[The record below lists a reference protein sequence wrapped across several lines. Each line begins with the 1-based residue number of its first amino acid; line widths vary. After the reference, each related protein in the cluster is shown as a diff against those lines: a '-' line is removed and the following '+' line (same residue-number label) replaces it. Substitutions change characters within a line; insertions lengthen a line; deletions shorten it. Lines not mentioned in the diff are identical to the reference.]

1 MTRSS
6 GALSARQVRFT
17 ESVEQSKAIDRI
29 RNFYI
34 VIAAS
39 GMCEAGRI
47 RHHLK
52 AWLWRDE
59 ATLLLVPRHRGF
71 DWLDVCVQD
80 GQVLWRNQNLDA
92 ARDTGLAAD
101 EASAFEGE
109 NHLVD

>member
-1 MTRSS
+1 MP
-6 GALSARQVRFT
+6 SAIT
-17 ESVEQSKAIDRI
+17 S
-29 RNFYI
+29 
-34 VIAAS
+34 IAF
-39 GMCEAGRI
+39 GFV
-47 RHHLK
+47 
-52 AWLWRDE
+52 
-59 ATLLLVPRHRGF
+59 ATSLVPRHRGF